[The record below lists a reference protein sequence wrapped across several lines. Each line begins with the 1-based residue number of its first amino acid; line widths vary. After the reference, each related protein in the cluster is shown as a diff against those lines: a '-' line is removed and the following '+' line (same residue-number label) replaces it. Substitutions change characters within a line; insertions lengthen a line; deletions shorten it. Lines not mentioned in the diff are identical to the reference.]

1 MSVKVWFLNLIGFLL
16 LASVIGVVC
25 TRAYSRHS
33 VPGEIVDP
41 RFDSNQ
47 GFRDFHNAVYY
58 PVRAFLTGINPYSA
72 EYQSFHPDGRGFP
85 LFAPTTLLIHAPF
98 GFLQLKYSEIAFA
111 ASNFALV
118 IWICVL
124 IFRYSRVSNSFCFGS
139 VAILAALIIFCRP
152 GLLNFYGMQITLL
165 HVLGCLWALE
175 YADEYPFL
183 SGVGLMLASCKPTYA
198 IPLAILMFF
207 RGDFRAVLWGAIL
220 SALASCVVVVIIAA
234 NCGGLESFVEQVN
247 AQYLAAEHPEI
258 PEVATSWTRLD
269 AYSVIPRWTEV
280 PGEWNLNVWIPVL
293 MILFGAICMLFE
305 RDKTQRVGS
314 ISRTGMLAGVNGAL
328 IQIIMASR
336 VAYGLSN
343 TGQGHNWLA
352 VVHPRRQTPLNSTGM
367 VVLLVLALALWFPI
381 VPLAKAT
388 TTILLIVFAL
398 VNASLLVIKY
408 RKVPAPDGCPNY
420 PLVLPLLGTAACI
433 GFIVLNFSSLFV

>member
-1 MSVKVWFLNLIGFLL
+1 VSVKVWFLNLIGFLV

-25 TRAYSRHS
+25 ARAYYQHS
-33 VPGEIVDP
+33 IPGEIVDP

-58 PVRAFLTGINPYSA
+58 PVRAFLTGVNPYSA

-98 GFLQLKYSEIAFA
+98 GFLQLKYAEIAFA

-247 AQYLAAEHPEI
+247 AQYFAAAEHPEI

-280 PGEWNLNVWIPVL
+280 PAEWNLNVWIPVL
-293 MILFGAICMLFE
+293 MIVFGAICMLFE
-305 RDKTQRVGS
+305 RDKSQRVGS
-314 ISRTGMLAGVNGAL
+314 ISRSGMLAMLIILTSIYHQAYDAL
-328 IQIIMASR
+328 LLWVPIAAIAINAPKLDRAFSWITQM
-336 VAYGLSN
+336 L
-343 TGQGHNWLA
+343 LA
-352 VVHPRRQTPLNSTGM
+352 VLMLIPMYNFFGTQMLINKTEIEPSSVQWKI
-367 VVLLVLALALWFPI
+367 VVTVNAIAVLIAALLVGLRIMYSSF
-381 VPLAKAT
+381 
-388 TTILLIVFAL
+388 
-398 VNASLLVIKY
+398 S
-408 RKVPAPDGCPNY
+408 KVDRNEE
-420 PLVLPLLGTAACI
+420 
-433 GFIVLNFSSLFV
+433 